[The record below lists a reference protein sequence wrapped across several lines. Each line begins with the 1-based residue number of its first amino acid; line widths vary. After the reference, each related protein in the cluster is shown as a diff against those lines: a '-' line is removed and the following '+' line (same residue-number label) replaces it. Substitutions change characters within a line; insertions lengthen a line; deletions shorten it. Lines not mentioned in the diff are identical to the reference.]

1 MTADS
6 QANPN
11 VLFFLPSLS
20 ALSGSKEL
28 TTAYTQARVE
38 QAHTCH
44 RSTKGLL
51 YTCFSLTLIK
61 RIDNRN
67 LNIKLYNTR

>member
-1 MTADS
+1 MTIKPADS

-38 QAHTCH
+38 QAHINH

-51 YTCFSLTLIK
+51 YTCFFQPTISFI
-61 RIDNRN
+61 R
-67 LNIKLYNTR
+67 LN